1 MSEEP
6 GLPMPHPDELL
17 AAYVDGSASPDEAR
31 SVESHLATCKECRE
45 DVGFAM
51 VGRAALGGLPE
62 LEEPG
67 IARADLPGM
76 LREDDK
82 RIQRPTMLEE
92 RGGRGR
98 VWQQVAWAA
107 AVAAVAAG
115 IIGAVV
121 LISNGN
127 TTKSATAP
135 GKVPV
140 EAGIAPTS
148 LTPSVVNNGADYSP
162 DSLSALARRL
172 AAVSQNPAPAPSART
187 LPDRSS
193 SLSIGSFAQLEPATI
208 TACLRAGSGLGKD
221 AVPTYLELATYQST
235 PAYVGVFPSDAGGP
249 HLLLIVVSVN
259 GCQPLFVVSQS
270 Q

>member
-1 MSEEP
+1 
-6 GLPMPHPDELL
+6 MPHPDELL

-92 RGGRGR
+92 RRGRGR

-127 TTKSATAP
+127 TTKSATALLTFF
-135 GKVPV
+135 
-140 EAGIAPTS
+140 IARLWNLPRQV
-148 LTPSVVNNGADYSP
+148 LLVADAF
-162 DSLSALARRL
+162 ALA
-172 AAVSQNPAPAPSART
+172 
-187 LPDRSS
+187 
-193 SLSIGSFAQLEPATI
+193 
-208 TACLRAGSGLGKD
+208 CRA
-221 AVPTYLELATYQST
+221 
-235 PAYVGVFPSDAGGP
+235 VGVFCD
-249 HLLLIVVSVN
+249 
-259 GCQPLFVVSQS
+259 
-270 Q
+270 